1 MFKHYIIA
9 FITFL
14 LCFPLFSQEN
24 EPMTIPI
31 DYEHF
36 GTVYDIV
43 EYKAKNEIL
52 IASEKGIF
60 RYTGKVLSPLNSDS
74 DETFHRIYIQNNNV
88 FALSFNNSLYQLK
101 NDSLSLIQ
109 HFDEN
114 IKDVI
119 VIKDSVFVTT
129 PNALF
134 AGNRGGFKKI
144 DYAND
149 YYHHGFIKTK
159 NGYFLIRQSKENTEL
174 YNLQNQSKISTQFK
188 KTIQKVFTSEGNN
201 YLVSEN
207 IVYEFNQQ
215 SSQIIMRFDLPIQLL
230 NVKLYDIKIHE
241 NGLITIGHND
251 GLSIWI
257 PKQQKWNH
265 YYRGTPIHTI
275 SFDQFENI
283 WLGTKYEG
291 VLQIPSINILQ
302 NDINSLLQRKEK
314 IVTSYLAKGHLFLGT
329 NLGSL
334 ISWNIAQDLK
344 TVIHLNKNGE
354 VQSIAH
360 RGELLYVYCDQLFMI
375 DLNTHTVV
383 NSETVHSTK
392 DIYVDHEIFVATSEN
407 FQNLTKALKIDN
419 GKWHNSIYYNPEEEL
434 FYLGTKTGLKIINRN
449 DFSVVNTLEKQRN
462 ITEVLQLNN
471 EVYMFD
477 IKGETVAYPTG
488 KVSKLPI
495 DNLRKVAKISQNEV
509 LCYNKAEVILFNAT
523 LDHTR
528 KINFISALTKGED
541 IVNISISNVD
551 LYIMTSSSVYII
563 HNYSEFLYKTAPTD
577 LALIISQKDGEIIN
591 KTINLTHE
599 NSGIELF
606 LKSNKDLSFF
616 THYDLYYTI
625 GDKEGEWTKIE
636 PNQQNAFQFNL
647 AFVPE
652 GNTLL
657 KFILKNNDNVQKYKI
672 KTYVNSPFYKSFW
685 FILFIFISITFLLVL
700 IQKRRLSILKKEN
713 LKRIQEERLK
723 TRLFKSELTAIR
735 SQMNPH
741 FVFNTLSSIQLKIA
755 KQETRAAFK
764 MVQKFSSLMRG
775 ILNYSQKEL
784 ISLKQEL
791 DILNNYLELERNRFE
806 EELII
811 EIDINKEMDLED
823 FRIPSLITQ
832 PIAENSIHHGLKH
845 KHGEKKISIILKR
858 INELSYSLEISDNG
872 IGIEKAN
879 QINEVNKKPESFAMK
894 AIRKRISYINS
905 LNEISVDLEIA
916 SSDQGT
922 KTIIKVVEYV

>member
-52 IASEKGIF
+52 IASEKGLF
-60 RYTGKVLSPLNSDS
+60 RYTGKVLSPLHSES
-74 DETFHRIYIQNNNV
+74 EETFHKIYLQKEKV
-88 FALSFNNSLYQLK
+88 YALSFNNSIYRLK
-101 NDSLSLIQ
+101 NDSLLFIK
-109 HFDEN
+109 HFEEN
-114 IKDVI
+114 IKDLI
-119 VIKDSVFVTT
+119 VIEDSIFVTT
-129 PNALF
+129 PNSLF
-134 AGNRGGFKKI
+134 VGQKDKFTKI
-144 DYAND
+144 DIGTD
-149 YYHHGFIKTK
+149 FYHHGFIKTK
-159 NGYFLIRQSKENTEL
+159 GAYFLIRQSSTTTDF
-174 YNLQNQSKISTQFK
+174 YNLEKKSKTATSFK
-188 KTIQKVFTSEGNN
+188 KTIHKVFTTEKNN
-201 YLVSEN
+201 YLVSDN
-207 IVYEFNQQ
+207 IVYEFDQK
-215 SSQIIMRFDLPIQLL
+215 SSQINMRFDLPIRLL

-241 NGLITIGHND
+241 TGLITIGHND
-251 GLSIWI
+251 GLSLWN
-257 PKQQKWNH
+257 PKQQKWQH
-265 YYRGTPIHTI
+265 YYRGTPIHAV

-291 VLQIPSINILQ
+291 VLQIPSIHILQ
-302 NDINSLLQRKEK
+302 NDISSILQWKEK
-314 IVTSYLAKGHLFLGT
+314 IVTSYLTNDYLFLGT

-334 ISWNIAQDLK
+334 ISWDIAQGIK
-344 TVIHLNKNGE
+344 KVIHLSKNGE
-354 VQSIAH
+354 VQSIV
-360 RGELLYVYCDQLFMI
+360 GKDDLLYVYCDQLFKI
-375 DLNTHTVV
+375 DLTTHTVIE
-383 NSETVHSTK
+383 SENVHSTK
-392 DIYVDHEIFVATSEN
+392 AIFVDDELFVATSED
-407 FQNLTKALKIDN
+407 FQNLTKAIKIDK
-419 GKWHNSIYYNPEEEL
+419 GIWHNSIHYSSEEDL
-434 FYLGTKTGLKIINRN
+434 FYLGTKTGLKIVNRN
-449 DFSVVNTLEKQRN
+449 DFSVVTTVEKERN
-462 ITEVLQLNN
+462 ITEVLRLKKAL
-471 EVYMFD
+471 YMFD
-477 IKGETVAYPTG
+477 FNGEAVGLRSG
-488 KVSKLPI
+488 KTAQLPI
-495 DNLRKVAKISQNEV
+495 SNIRNVTQINGEEA
-509 LCYNKAEVILFNAT
+509 LCYNKSEVVLFNAK
-523 LDHTR
+523 LNQGR
-528 KINFISALTKGED
+528 KINFISTLTKGKD
-541 IVNISISNVD
+541 IVNISKSKTD
-551 LYIMTSSSVYII
+551 LYITTLNKVYII
-563 HNYSEFLYKTAPTD
+563 QNYSEFLYKTTPENI
-577 LALIISQKDGEIIN
+577 ALIINGKNGKTISE
-591 KTINLTHE
+591 TINLSYK
-599 NSGIELF
+599 NKGIELF

-616 THYDLYYTI
+616 THYDLFYTI
-625 GDKEGEWTKIE
+625 GEQEEEWTKIS

-652 GNTLL
+652 GNSVLL
-657 KFILKNNDNVQKYKI
+657 FMLKNNDVNQKYSV
-672 KTYVNSPFYKSFW
+672 KTYVNSPFYKSYW
-685 FILFIFISITFLLVL
+685 FILIIFLSITFLLII
-700 IQKRRLSILKKEN
+700 IQKRRLNLMKKEN

-755 KQETRAAFK
+755 KKETSAAFK

-811 EIDINKEMDLED
+811 EMNINEEMDLED

-845 KHGEKKISIILKR
+845 KHGEKKISITLHKIDD
-858 INELSYSLEISDNG
+858 LSYSLEIIDNG

-879 QINEVNKKPESFAMK
+879 QINAENKKPESFAMK

-922 KTIIKVVEYV
+922 KTTIKVIEYD

>member
-1 MFKHYIIA
+1 MIKHVIIVL
-9 FITFL
+9 ITIL
-14 LCFPLFSQEN
+14 LCYPLHSQEN
-24 EPMTIPI
+24 EPMSIPI
-31 DYEHF
+31 DPKHF

-43 EYKAKNEIL
+43 EYKFKDEIL

-60 RYTGKVLSPLNSDS
+60 RYTGKVLSPINNKS
-74 DETFHRIYIQNNNV
+74 DETFHRLYIQDNNV
-88 FALSFNNSLYQLK
+88 FALSFNNSLYRLK
-101 NDSLSLIQ
+101 NDRLSLIQ
-109 HFDEN
+109 HFDKN

-119 VIKDSVFVTT
+119 IIKDSIFVTT
-129 PNALF
+129 PNTLF
-134 AGNRGGFKKI
+134 SGNNAGFKKI
-144 DYAND
+144 DYRTD

-159 NGYFLIRQSKENTEL
+159 EGYFLIRQSKENTEL
-174 YNLQNQSKISTQFK
+174 YNLQNQSKITTKLK
-188 KTIQKVFTSEGNN
+188 KTIQKVFTSEDNN

-207 IVYEFNQQ
+207 IVYEFDQQ

-275 SFDQFENI
+275 SFDHFENI

-334 ISWNIAQDLK
+334 ISWNLTQDLK
-344 TVIHLNKNGE
+344 KVIHLNKNGE

-383 NSETVHSTK
+383 NSENVHSTK
-392 DIYVDHEIFVATSEN
+392 DIYVDNEIFVATSEN
-407 FQNLTKALKIDN
+407 FQNLTKAVKIDN
-419 GKWHNSIYYNPEEEL
+419 GKWHNSIYYNPDEEL

-449 DFSVVNTLEKQRN
+449 DFSVVNTVEKERN
-462 ITEVLQLNN
+462 ITKVLQLNN

-477 IKGETVAYPTG
+477 IKGEAVAYHTK
-488 KVSKLPI
+488 KVSSLPI
-495 DNLRKVAKISQNEV
+495 DNLRRVAKINENEV
-509 LCYNKAEVILFNAT
+509 LCYNKSEVVLFNSKI
-523 LDHTR
+523 DQTR
-528 KINFISALTKGED
+528 KINFISALTKGQD
-541 IVNISISNVD
+541 IVNISISKVD
-551 LYIMTSSSVYII
+551 LYITTLSNAYII
-563 HNYSEFLYKTAPTD
+563 HDFSKFLYKTAPTD

-591 KTINLTHE
+591 ETINLTYE

-625 GDKEGEWTKIE
+625 GDNDGEWTKIE

-652 GNTLL
+652 GNSFLQ
-657 KFILKNNDNVQKYKI
+657 FILKSNDDIQTYKI
-672 KTYVNSPFYKSFW
+672 KTYVNAPFYKSFW
-685 FILFIFISITFLLVL
+685 FILIIFISITFLLIL
-700 IQKRRLSILKKEN
+700 IQKRRLSILKKDN

-775 ILNYSQKEL
+775 ILNFSQKEL

-806 EELII
+806 DELII
-811 EIDINKEMDLED
+811 EMDINAEMDLED

-845 KHGEKKISIILKR
+845 KHGEKKVSIILQR
-858 INELSYSLEISDNG
+858 INDLSYTLEITDNG

-879 QINEVNKKPESFAMK
+879 KINKVNKKPESFAMK

-905 LNEISVDLEIA
+905 LNEISVDLEVS
-916 SSDQGT
+916 SSDLGT